1 MSLLSVKCLCGGVTV
16 RIQGEPVEQFYCH
29 CDECQAASSG
39 PYVAVAL
46 YPAEAVTI
54 EGDVQTWTV
63 RSMPRK
69 RCATCGTRLVGEVRE
84 LGQAGVNALLLP
96 PGVFRPQMH
105 LQCRYAVLPVS
116 DLLPHYNDFPA
127 RFGGSDQTVPW

>member
-69 RCATCGTRLVGEVRE
+69 RCETCGTRLVGEVRE
-84 LGQAGVNALLLP
+84 LGQAGA
-96 PGVFRPQMH
+96 
-105 LQCRYAVLPVS
+105 A
-116 DLLPHYNDFPA
+116 A
-127 RFGGSDQTVPW
+127 